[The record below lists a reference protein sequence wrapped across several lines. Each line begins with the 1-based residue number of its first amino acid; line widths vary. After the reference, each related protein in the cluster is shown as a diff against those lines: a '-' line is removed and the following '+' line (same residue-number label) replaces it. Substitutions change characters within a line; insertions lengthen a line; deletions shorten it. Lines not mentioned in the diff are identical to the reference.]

1 MKIVIADDS
10 DLLRERVRCALSVL
24 KNVEVVGEA
33 NNGIDALQLLIDKD
47 PDYMILDL
55 GMPGLS
61 GLSVLIKS
69 RECEMKCKICILT
82 NYADNP
88 YKERCFSE
96 GAHYFFD
103 KNLDFGRMVQTISDL
118 ANRGVA
124 LII

>member
-1 MKIVIADDS
+1 VK
-10 DLLRERVRCALSVL
+10 CALSGL

-33 NNGIDALQLLIDKD
+33 NNGIDALKLLVDKD

-55 GMPGLS
+55 GMPGLN
-61 GLSVLIKS
+61 GLSVLMKS
-69 RECEMKCKICILT
+69 RETESRCKICILT
-82 NYADNP
+82 NYADIP

-103 KNLDFGRMVQTISDL
+103 KNLDFGRMVKTISDL

>member
-1 MKIVIADDS
+1 MKIAIADDS
-10 DLLRERVRCALSVL
+10 GLLRERVKSALSGI

-33 NNGIDALQLLIDKD
+33 TNGIDALQMIIDKD

-55 GMPGLS
+55 RMPGLN
-61 GLSVLIKS
+61 GISVLMKS
-69 RECEMKCKICILT
+69 REYESKCKICILT
-82 NYADNP
+82 NYAYTP

-103 KNLDFGRMVQTISDL
+103 KNLDFGRMVKIISDL